1 MAFNAFSLTRMP
13 QLQDQHFQYFPLALM
28 ALDRLLVEP
37 SVARSLR
44 LAAWFVLQALTC
56 GYLLV
61 FASISLV
68 VATIARPE
76 LWRRSRFRQVASH
89 LILAAGVSIVALVP
103 FLIPYLVVRREVGL
117 KRDLDEVA
125 EFSAHWS
132 AYLFTGG
139 RFHYELWSH
148 RFLQG
153 DALFP
158 GVVAAALAAI
168 AIATGV
174 ATRDRRAR
182 MVLAIGI
189 VAFLLSFGPAF
200 PPYTWLY
207 TVFPLLTGIRGAV
220 RFGQFV
226 LAAIAILAGFGLVA
240 LRARVRRGGLALGLA
255 LLVVAHLEA
264 LRAPIRYTPYTGVPR
279 IWDTLRHA
287 GPGAVLACFPFYGG
301 LAIHSNARY
310 MLVSTHFWTPMI
322 NGSSGFAPPSA
333 AANSRA
339 LESFPDRASID
350 YLRRLGVTHVTVEA
364 HLIPPD
370 TMARLAAFPELVLW
384 GTDGNMRIFLLK

>member
-13 QLQDQHFQYFPLALM
+13 QIQDQHFQYFPLALM
-28 ALDRLLVEP
+28 ALDRVLVEP
-37 SVARSLR
+37 RVMRSLR

-61 FASISLV
+61 FTSISLV
-68 VATIARPE
+68 AAAIARPE
-76 LWRRSRFRQVASH
+76 LWRPSRFRKVASH
-89 LILAAGVSIVALVP
+89 LMLAAGVSAVALVP
-103 FLIPYLVVRREVGL
+103 FLVPYLVVRRQVGL
-117 KRDLDEVA
+117 KRGLDEVA
-125 EFSAHWS
+125 SYSAHWS

-139 RFHYELWSH
+139 RFHYAFWSQ

-158 GVVAAALAAI
+158 GVVAAALAAT

-174 ATRDRRAR
+174 ATRDVRAR
-182 MVLAIGI
+182 MVLAIGV

-200 PPYTWLY
+200 PPYTLLY
-207 TVFPLLTGIRGAV
+207 TVFPLLTGIRGAA

-240 LRARVRRGGLALGLA
+240 LRARVRRGGLALALA
-255 LLVVAHLEA
+255 LLLVAHLEA
-264 LRAPIRYTPYTGVPR
+264 LRAPFRYTPYTGVPP
-279 IWDTLRHA
+279 IWNALQHA

-310 MLVSTHFWTPMI
+310 MLVSTRFWV
-322 NGSSGFAPPSA
+322 
-333 AANSRA
+333 
-339 LESFPDRASID
+339 PDNQ
-350 YLRRLGVTHVTVEA
+350 RLLG
-364 HLIPPD
+364 I
-370 TMARLAAFPELVLW
+370 
-384 GTDGNMRIFLLK
+384 